1 MTQTSTPPNTTL
13 DTHNKTYPSADELR
27 EIILTLLD
35 DKKAEKIV
43 VIDLKGKSNIADYLI
58 IATANS
64 GRQANAI
71 ADSLYRKMKDLSVRS
86 HVEGATQG
94 DWILVDAGDIVVHL
108 FRPEV
113 RVFYNLEKMWG
124 MEIPQD

>member
-1 MTQTSTPPNTTL
+1 MTQDTSIQPPIEQEQTETTL
-13 DTHNKTYPSADELR
+13 PTADELKT
-27 EIILTLLD
+27 IIINLLE

-43 VIDLKGKSNIADYLI
+43 TIDLKGKSSIADYLI
-58 IATANS
+58 IATAMS
-64 GRQANAI
+64 GRQGTAI
-71 ADSLYRKMKDLSVRS
+71 ADSLYREFKQLGLRS

-94 DWILVDAGDIVVHL
+94 DWVLIDAGDIVVHI

-124 MEIPQD
+124 MEIPS

>member
-1 MTQTSTPPNTTL
+1 MTQTSTPSNPL
-13 DTHNKTYPSADELR
+13 PDTQNKPHPSADELQ

-71 ADSLYRKMKDLSVRS
+71 ADSLYRKMKDLGVRS